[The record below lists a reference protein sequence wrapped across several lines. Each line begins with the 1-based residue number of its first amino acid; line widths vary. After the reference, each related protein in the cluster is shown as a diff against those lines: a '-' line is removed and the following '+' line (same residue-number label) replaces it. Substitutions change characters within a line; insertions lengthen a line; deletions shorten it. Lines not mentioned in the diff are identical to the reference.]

1 MPVDLANF
9 EPWLTRWALTADG
22 TPFETEYTHSRLL
35 PVRRGGQA
43 AMLKIATVE
52 EERRG
57 ASLMAWWGGD
67 GAAPVMAFQDE
78 ALLLAR
84 AQGGDDLA
92 AMSRAGDDRQA
103 LEVLCG
109 VAAALHRP
117 RGAATPSRLPSLERW
132 FSSLR
137 DAASLDPRLGDAWRI
152 SAGLLADPRD
162 PVVLHGDVHHGNV
175 LDFGDRGWLAIDPKG
190 LTGERAYDYA
200 NIFRNP
206 DAVTALAPGRL
217 RARLDL
223 VARLADLEPQRLL
236 RWVAAHAGLSAAWA
250 LEDQRDAGWSLQV
263 LNVVLPA
270 ITGTPARRRR

>member
-1 MPVDLANF
+1 MPLDLADF

-22 TPFETEYTHSRLL
+22 APFETDYTHSRLL
-35 PVRRGGQA
+35 PVRRGRQA

-57 ASLMAWWGGD
+57 AALMAWWGGD

-78 ALLLAR
+78 ALLLVR
-84 AQGGDDLA
+84 AQGEGDLA

-109 VAAALHRP
+109 VVAALHRP
-117 RGAATPSRLPSLERW
+117 RVAAAPSRLQGLERW
-132 FSSLR
+132 FLSLR
-137 DAASLDPRLGDAWRI
+137 DAASLDSRLGDAWRI
-152 SAGLLADPRD
+152 AASLLADPRD
-162 PVVLHGDVHHGNV
+162 PVVLHGDIHHGNV
-175 LDFGDRGWLAIDPKG
+175 LDFGDRGWLAIDPKA

-206 DAVTALAPGRL
+206 DVETALAPGRL
-217 RARLDL
+217 RARLDQIG
-223 VARLADLEPQRLL
+223 RLADLDPPRLL

-250 LEDQRDAGWSLQV
+250 LEDRRDASWSLQV